1 MSAQWRRDSEQSI
14 AMRLVSQLGEFDFL
28 QIVSMLFLIAVGLV
42 FIYSTG
48 VQIGTTTA
56 REAFGRQLLWFVGGI
71 VLWLIGSMLNL
82 RRTEYKVLSV
92 FFYLFTLILLILLPL
107 VGQEVN
113 GAVSWLNVPGTG
125 FRLQPSEFAKL
136 SMVMLL
142 AAMFSTAMFSVN
154 KFSCLLLSGV
164 SVAIPLVLILKEPD
178 FGSALILIPIYLA
191 IVFCA
196 GLRWRYILVVS
207 AASAIGA
214 GVVVANEVFKIHPLL
229 RGYQLNRI
237 LAFLHPED
245 YLAGAGYQPW
255 QAYLAVA
262 SGGLTGKGI
271 GQGTQ
276 NTLGFLPQMAVNNDF
291 IFSIIAEET
300 GFIGCALV
308 FLAYLLL
315 LYSILRTAFLTDDAF
330 GRYLCIGVAAILFA
344 HCFINIG
351 MSIGITPVTGLSLP
365 FVSYGGSFFLTL
377 MAACGLIQS
386 VYRHRNDGKL

>member
-1 MSAQWRRDSEQSI
+1 MGATRRPNTEHGLPGRI
-14 AMRLVSQLGEFDFL
+14 LGALGAFDFVQVVAL
-28 QIVSMLFLIAVGLV
+28 LFLISVGLV

-48 VQIGTTTA
+48 VQIGTETA
-56 REAFGRQLLWFVGGI
+56 RKAFGRQLLWAGGGI
-71 VLWLIGSMLNL
+71 LLWIAGAMVNL

-92 FFYLFTLILLILLPL
+92 FFYLLTLLLLIALPF
-107 VGQEVN
+107 VGKEVN
-113 GAVSWLNVPGTG
+113 GAVSWLDIPGTG
-125 FRLQPSEFAKL
+125 FRLQPSEFTKL
-136 SMVMLL
+136 SLILLL

-164 SVAIPLVLILKEPD
+164 TVGIPLVLILKEPD

-196 GLRWRYILVVS
+196 GLRWRYIIVVS
-207 AASAIGA
+207 LASIIGF
-214 GVVVANEVFKIHPLL
+214 GLVVANEVFKIRPLL
-229 RGYQLNRI
+229 KGYQLNRI

-245 YLAGAGYQPW
+245 FLAGAGYQPW
-255 QAYLAVA
+255 QAYLAVS

-271 GQGTQ
+271 GEGTQ

-300 GFIGCALV
+300 GFIGCALI

-330 GRYLCIGVAAILFA
+330 GRYLCIGIGAVLFA

-351 MSIGITPVTGLSLP
+351 MSIGLTPVTGLSLP
-365 FVSYGGSFFLTL
+365 FVSYGGSFFLML

-386 VYRHRNDGKL
+386 VYRHRDDGKA